1 MRNTTM
7 TSDLQHEHGTAL
19 ILWINHN
26 ILTAAVPADAG
37 LGADAAARIKLGSHI
52 LIAFSYHLLRKPITC
67 AAMVEAGGGP
77 IAKVNFGLARLVSI
91 GVLDAKSFPS
101 DTGGRIHHYHFTDTF
116 TAKINEV
123 QATLVT
129 VH

>member
-1 MRNTTM
+1 M

-19 ILWINHN
+19 VLWVNDN
-26 ILTAAVPADAG
+26 ILTAAVSGDAG
-37 LGADAAARIKLGSHI
+37 LDADNAARMKLASHV
-52 LIAFSYHLLRKPITC
+52 LIAFSYHLLNKPITS

-77 IAKVNFGLARLVSI
+77 IAKVNYGLASLVSI

-101 DTGGRIHHYHFTDTF
+101 DTGGRIYHYHFTDTF